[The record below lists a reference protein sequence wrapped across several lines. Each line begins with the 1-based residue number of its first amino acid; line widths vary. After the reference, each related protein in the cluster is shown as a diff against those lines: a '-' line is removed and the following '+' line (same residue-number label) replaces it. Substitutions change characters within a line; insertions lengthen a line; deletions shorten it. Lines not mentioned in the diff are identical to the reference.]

1 MNALC
6 VHMGLF
12 MAFYGFFG
20 FDLAFRG
27 IVAYVAFV
35 EFVLPFLPLLAQ
47 KILLPDLFLPYSF
60 GLVLFYW
67 KTFVCEHFFKNANN
81 SNVSHS
87 VCLSVSCEL

>member
-35 EFVLPFLPLLAQ
+35 EFVLPFLPLLQSITKKHVPPVFQPYVFPVYPRNRLTADPNKLCQ
-47 KILLPDLFLPYSF
+47 KAAHGGRRFLTKL
-60 GLVLFYW
+60 GL
-67 KTFVCEHFFKNANN
+67 
-81 SNVSHS
+81 
-87 VCLSVSCEL
+87 